1 MICID
6 SREKKNK
13 HIVNY
18 FDKHNIPYVIKKLDA
33 CDYSGSQSDVLIER
47 KQNLAELAGN
57 VTKEN
62 GRRFKAEFDRVPVD
76 KKVYVLVEENI
87 SSLEEVVNWQGKY
100 TKLCGAT
107 LYKYLV
113 SYQRRHGLEF
123 IFCHKNSSGKIIA
136 ELLGEGGR

>member
-6 SREKKNK
+6 SREKKNQ
-13 HIVNY
+13 HIIKY
-18 FDKHNIPYVIKKLDA
+18 FDKHGIPYIIKKLDV

-57 VTKEN
+57 ITKEN
-62 GRRFKAEFDRVPVD
+62 GRRFKAEFDRVPIG

-87 SSLEEVVNWQGKY
+87 GGLEDVANWEGKY
-100 TKLCGAT
+100 TQLCGAT

-113 SYQRRHGLEF
+113 SYQHRHGLEY
-123 IFCHKNSSGKIIA
+123 IFCHKNSTGRIIA